1 MLKRLLVALTS
12 LSLLLGAAVL
22 VWQAN
27 PATALGQPRAPF
39 TLYAPLIAKEAFPNG
54 SASSIQL
61 GITTSVASNGNIT
74 YRIRITNLADKGV
87 TVLPLEFGYDPS
99 VLKFLSATHTPDS
112 PTPGALRWN
121 NLAAFS
127 DIGPLGPAG
136 SATASK
142 TFDITMGTVVCPQG
156 GIVTVNV
163 LVSGAIDSANQVIA
177 PAQVSNGQQVCT
189 PLQIAKSLFNLPT
202 GQALVGDL
210 VTFDLLVTNPAS
222 NSTAPPALQNV
233 TGPIVIDRF
242 NPDIL
247 HFKAASIELQP
258 GSFTPIS
265 ATTPITGTPVGTVT
279 FQEALANTTLTPGQS
294 LRLHVQFEVRACGS
308 ALGTTN
314 VGEVAVIGAT
324 GLPVRVGSSSANLV
338 VICPNIQVTK
348 RIQAPAQGVVAV
360 NENITFTIA
369 VQAVGNQ
376 AINVVPMED
385 IFDPNILQYVSADP
399 APSGVPIGG
408 NVSWDDLLKTRGA
421 SLQPGETY
429 TVTLLMKAVG
439 CPVGGQTANR
449 ARVGNGIAS
458 GGGYGFGVPQSSDT
472 VAVDVACP
480 RVNVE
485 KRLITPRSGL
495 IQELGSDATYEV
507 VVRNTGNLPLVT
519 VPLTDTFNASI
530 FDLISTS
537 IPPSTNSG
545 GKLTWTNLA
554 VGAPLA
560 PGQSI
565 AMLMVLRNKACP
577 PINQITYANSAGVT
591 GALASFRNGT
601 LPVPPSYSSANVD
614 VVCAQVKLT
623 KTLLSPPDR
632 VVSPNVAGRST
643 LTFRIDITN
652 TGNITVTRLP
662 LVDSW
667 DPAYLD
673 FLRVG
678 PNDPSPDE
686 IISGGLTWDNLA
698 TPVSPPGPGLPPPP
712 NTGPLLPGQH
722 RTITV
727 LLRPIGCPPNQTVFN
742 EAIVDNALA
751 IAQGAGVPTPLPKI
765 TAFSDARIACP
776 AVEVEKRVLTEP
788 NCDIVGINQN
798 VTFEVIVR
806 NTGNST
812 LTTIPLTDTYEANYL
827 QFLSADPAPNSNTTS
842 GSGQTATGLISWANV
857 AGAAPNGFGRGLPPG
872 ESFSVKVTFKTLRST
887 GDIQRAPARYTLNRA
902 GITGATDE
910 YGFTAKPAMSAPARL
925 RIAQADLYIEM
936 TQETQYPTVQV
947 NGAVTDTFGMAPW
960 PPQMSNQVVVP
971 GELITYTI
979 KYGNRGPYDE
989 APFVR
994 IQDIIPA
1001 GTIYVGH
1008 SQGACVNSDIQNGC
1022 FIGSLIP
1029 GQNGQFKVTIRVP
1042 NLSESTDGKI
1052 KPGVTLVNT
1061 ITIASGFSPSGPQ
1074 CGVPDYFASDNT
1086 ATWSTDIL
1094 SDFGDSPAVAQPPLP
1109 GYGTGSTGTYNGNYI
1124 HEWLGRA
1131 VSGER
1136 SVSDAKDPDGEPNV
1150 TATTFNGDHQDDG
1163 VYFRNP
1169 WDTSLPQT
1177 QRVYRP
1183 GELAVTAKVIVS
1195 ARDPMSGRYGADP
1208 SKQIYIQ
1215 AWADNNRNGVFGD
1228 VGDMLIFQW
1237 HGYPGSTDDYGN
1249 IWPGDKNNALLNI
1262 PIRVPGE
1269 TGWIIVRVRLSY
1281 GTWPT
1286 PNGSLDYGETEDY
1299 LIGTFPGY
1307 DWDNYL
1313 PIPGLPQP
1321 RPAYPAGLTQ

>member
-12 LSLLLGAAVL
+12 LSLLLGAAVI

-27 PATALGQPRAPF
+27 PARAQGQARTTYTAFAPF
-39 TLYAPLIAKEAFPNG
+39 IAKAAFPNG
-54 SASSIQL
+54 SSSSIQL
-61 GITTSVASNGNIT
+61 GITTSVASNGNIN
-74 YRIRITNLADKGV
+74 YRIKITNLADTAV
-87 TVLPLEFGYDPS
+87 TVLPLEFGYDAS

-142 TFDITMGTVVCPQG
+142 NFDITMGTVICPQG
-156 GIVTVNV
+156 GIVTVNA
-163 LVSGAIDSANQVIA
+163 LVSGAIDSANQVIP
-177 PAQVSNGQQVCT
+177 PAQVSSGQQVCT
-189 PLQIAKSLFNLPT
+189 PLQITKSLFNLPT

-210 VTFDLLVTNPAS
+210 VTFDIVVTNPSVNS
-222 NSTAPPALQNV
+222 NAPPALQNV
-233 TGPIVIDRF
+233 TGPIVVDRF
-242 NPDIL
+242 NPDVL
-247 HFKAASIELQP
+247 KYKSASIEMQP

-279 FQEALANTTLTPGQS
+279 FQDALANTTLTPGQS
-294 LRLHVQFEVRACGS
+294 LRLHILFEVTACGS
-308 ALGTTN
+308 AAGTTN
-314 VGEVAVIGAT
+314 VGEVAAIGAT
-324 GLPVRVGSSSANLV
+324 GLPVRVGSSSANLNI
-338 VICPNIQVTK
+338 ICPNIQVTK
-348 RIQAPAQGVVAV
+348 RIQAPAQGVVAI

-408 NVSWDDLLKTRGA
+408 NVTWDDLIKARGGA
-421 SLQPGETY
+421 LQPGETY

-472 VAVDVACP
+472 VPVDVACP
-480 RVNVE
+480 KVNVE
-485 KRLITPRSGL
+485 KRLVTPRSGL

-537 IPPSTNSG
+537 ITPSTNSG
-545 GKLTWTNLA
+545 GKLTWNNLA
-554 VGAPLA
+554 GGSPLL

-565 AMLMVLRNKACP
+565 AMIMVLRNKACP
-577 PINQITYANSAGVT
+577 PVNQITYTNSAGVS

-601 LPVPPSYSSANVD
+601 LPVPPSFSSADVD

-623 KTLLSPPDR
+623 KTLVSPPDR

-662 LVDSW
+662 LTDSW

-673 FLRVG
+673 YNRA
-678 PNDPSPDE
+678 DPAPDE
-686 IISGGLTWDNLA
+686 IISGKLTWSNLA
-698 TPVSPPGPGLPPPP
+698 AADRG
-712 NTGPLLPGQH
+712 GPLLPGQH

-727 LLRPIGCPPNQTVFN
+727 LLRPIGCPPNQTVYN
-742 EAIVDNALA
+742 EAVIDNALA

-776 AVEVEKRVLTEP
+776 AVAVEKTVEVQP

-798 VTFEVIVR
+798 VTFDIIVR

-812 LTTIPLTDTYEANYL
+812 LTTIPLTDTYESNYL
-827 QFLSADPAPNSNTTS
+827 QFLSADPQPNSSTTS
-842 GSGQTATGLISWANV
+842 GSGQTAKGLLSWNNI

-887 GDIQRAPARYTLNRA
+887 GDIQRSPARYTLNYA
-902 GITGATDE
+902 GVTGATDE
-910 YGFTAKPAMSAPARL
+910 YGFVAKPATSAPARL

-936 TQETQYPTVQV
+936 TQETQYPTVDV
-947 NGAVTDTFGMAPW
+947 NQSVTDTFGMAPW
-960 PPQMSNQVVVP
+960 PSQMSNQVVVP

-994 IQDIIPA
+994 ILDIIPA
-1001 GTIYVGH
+1001 GTQYVGH
-1008 SQGACVNSDIQNGC
+1008 TQGNCVNSDIQNGC

-1029 GQNGQFKVTIRVP
+1029 GQNGQFKITIRVP
-1042 NLSESTDGKI
+1042 NLSESTNGAI

-1061 ITIASGFSPSGPQ
+1061 ITIDSGFSPSGPQ
-1074 CGVPDYFASDNT
+1074 CGVPDYFNSDNV
-1086 ATWSTDIL
+1086 AKWSTDIL
-1094 SDFGDSPAVAQPPLP
+1094 SDFGDSPVVAQPPLP
-1109 GYGTGSTGTYNGNYI
+1109 GYGAGSTDTYNGNYI

-1150 TATTFNGDHQDDG
+1150 TSTTFNGDHQDDG

-1195 ARDPMSGRYGADP
+1195 ARDPQSSRYGADP
-1208 SKQIYIQ
+1208 SKQIYIS

-1228 VGDMLIFQW
+1228 VGDMLVFQW

-1249 IWPGDKNNALLNI
+1249 IWPGDKNNVLLNI

-1269 TGWIIVRVRLSY
+1269 TGWMLVRVRMSY
-1281 GTWPT
+1281 GAPPT
-1286 PNGSLDYGETEDY
+1286 PNGPLDYGETEDY